1 MTSPNGP
8 WPGQQGPWQPPA
20 SAARPGWQQPAA
32 APVWPQQQGFGN
44 QPSWQP
50 APPYQAPQYQ
60 APQPQTFPTAQP
72 QPGYG
77 NRPSW
82 QAAPAPTSQ
91 FGYPSPGY
99 SPMPQ
104 QPRRGGAGKLILA
117 AVGIVVVL
125 GFGIAIINAL
135 TGGVSAGGY
144 VNESYTPP
152 APDLNPPALPTVTTV
167 AQAEATLTDNAFYKQ
182 TVPQPTRCEVS
193 TIDLNTASSDAL
205 DTYMNSIVGCL
216 MTVWSG
222 PVEQAGYKMPRPPV
236 LIYSKPI
243 TTGCGKSETLNAFYC
258 GADQKIYYATDLPK
272 ILPPDL
278 RNARFVVE
286 MIVAH
291 EFGHAIQGRTGILI
305 SFNGLEANASTKAAA
320 NEWSRRGEQ
329 QADCLAGQFI
339 RSVSKSAGLTQ
350 SDLDNVVATARAVGD
365 DTLSGKANI
374 DGNHGLADSRQYW
387 TQLGLAS
394 TSVGACNTF
403 VAPSDSVR

>member
-1 MTSPNGP
+1 M
-8 WPGQQGPWQPPA
+8 
-20 SAARPGWQQPAA
+20 
-32 APVWPQQQGFGN
+32 WPQQQGFGN

-167 AQAEATLTDNAFYKQ
+167 AQAATLTDNAFYKQ
-182 TVPQPTRCEVS
+182 TCR
-193 TIDLNTASSDAL
+193 SDAL
-205 DTYMNSIVGCL
+205 
-216 MTVWSG
+216 
-222 PVEQAGYKMPRPPV
+222 R
-236 LIYSKPI
+236 
-243 TTGCGKSETLNAFYC
+243 
-258 GADQKIYYATDLPK
+258 
-272 ILPPDL
+272 
-278 RNARFVVE
+278 
-286 MIVAH
+286 
-291 EFGHAIQGRTGILI
+291 
-305 SFNGLEANASTKAAA
+305 
-320 NEWSRRGEQ
+320 SR
-329 QADCLAGQFI
+329 
-339 RSVSKSAGLTQ
+339 
-350 SDLDNVVATARAVGD
+350 
-365 DTLSGKANI
+365 
-374 DGNHGLADSRQYW
+374 
-387 TQLGLAS
+387 
-394 TSVGACNTF
+394 
-403 VAPSDSVR
+403 

>member
-1 MTSPNGP
+1 MTSPNGS
-8 WPGQQGPWQPPA
+8 WPGQQGSWQAPG
-20 SAARPGWQQPAA
+20 SSARPTWQQPTA
-32 APVWPQQQGFGN
+32 APVWPQQQSFGN

-50 APPYQAPQYQ
+50 APPFQAAQPLAFPQ
-60 APQPQTFPTAQP
+60 AQP
-72 QPGYG
+72 QPMYG

-82 QAAPAPTSQ
+82 QAPPAPASQ
-91 FGYPSPGY
+91 FGYPNSGY

-104 QPRRGGAGKLILA
+104 QPRRGGAGKIILA
-117 AVGIVVVL
+117 AVGVVVLL
-125 GFGIAIINAL
+125 GFGISIINAL
-135 TGGVSAGGY
+135 TGGGVSAGNY

-167 AQAEATLTDNAFYKQ
+167 AQAQEMVLNNTFYNQ
-182 TVPQPTRCEVS
+182 TVPQPTRCDVS
-193 TIDLNTASSDAL
+193 TIDLSTASADAL

-216 MTVWSG
+216 MRVWSR
-222 PVEQAGYKMPRPPV
+222 PVEQAGYQMPRPPV
-236 LIYSKPI
+236 LIYSKPV

-278 RNARFVVE
+278 RNSRFVVE
-286 MIVAH
+286 MVVAH
-291 EFGHAIQGRTGILI
+291 EFGHALQARTGILI

-329 QADCLAGQFI
+329 QADCLAGEFI
-339 RSVSKSAGLTQ
+339 RSVSRSAALTQ
-350 SDLDNVVATARAVGD
+350 SDLDNVVATARAIGD
-365 DTLSGKANI
+365 DTLSGKANV

-394 TSVGACNTF
+394 TSVAACNTF
-403 VAPSDSVR
+403 VAPADSVR

>member
-1 MTSPNGP
+1 VTSPNGS
-8 WPGQQGPWQPPA
+8 WPGQQGSWQAPGSP
-20 SAARPGWQQPAA
+20 ARPAWQQPTA
-32 APVWPQQQGFGN
+32 APSWPQQQSFGN
-44 QPSWQP
+44 QPAWQP
-50 APPYQAPQYQ
+50 APPYQAPQ
-60 APQPQTFPTAQP
+60 PQVFPQGQP
-72 QPGYG
+72 QPAYG

-82 QAAPAPTSQ
+82 QAAPAPAPASQ
-91 FGYPSPGY
+91 FGYPGPGY

-104 QPRRGGAGKLILA
+104 QPRRGGPGRIILA
-117 AVGIVVVL
+117 AVGVVVML

-135 TGGVSAGGY
+135 AGGASAGGY

-167 AQAEATLTDNAFYKQ
+167 AQAEDLVANNAFYKQ
-182 TVPQPTRCEVS
+182 TVPQPTRCDVS
-193 TIDLNTASSDAL
+193 VIDLNTASPDAL

-222 PVEQAGYKMPRPPV
+222 PVAQAGYQLPRPPV
-236 LIYSKPI
+236 LIYSKAI

-272 ILPPDL
+272 ILPPDI

-291 EFGHAIQGRTGILI
+291 EFGHALQGRTGILI

-329 QADCLAGQFI
+329 QADCLSGEFI

-365 DTLSGKANI
+365 DTLSGKADV

-403 VAPSDSVR
+403 VAPSDAVR